1 MKNFIKRTIDRISRK
16 PLLVI
21 PVVSHSCY
29 FYLSVETPFTE
40 EEIIDFALLTGKKLP
55 EIDRLLKYYAKNGIH
70 SLWQVNQLA
79 KMGHYCG

>member
-1 MKNFIKRTIDRISRK
+1 MNLIKRITDRLRRK
-16 PLLVI
+16 PLLVK

-55 EIDRLLKYYAKNGIH
+55 ELERLLKYYANNGIH
-70 SLWQVNQLA
+70 SLLQINQLA